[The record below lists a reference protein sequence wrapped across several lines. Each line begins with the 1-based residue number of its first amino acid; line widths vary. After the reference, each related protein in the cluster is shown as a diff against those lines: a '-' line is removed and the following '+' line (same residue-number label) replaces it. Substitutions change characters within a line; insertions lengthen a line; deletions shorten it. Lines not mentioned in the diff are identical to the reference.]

1 MILKNKEARE
11 VLLILIGILILGG
24 ICFAEWQKGMDCYKN
39 KDYGCAEKEFEEVIQ
54 QNASHP
60 AGYYMLGLVQV
71 KLKKFTDAKSNF
83 LKVIELEPK
92 HFGSYYQLA
101 LIANLNKDDKEV
113 MQYCEKGL
121 PYAANNDEKASCLKL
136 LGATYLKLEQYEKAA
151 GYLEEAIKLAP
162 NNVEINYLNG
172 LVALHYKQ
180 YTDAFN
186 YLNRAFV
193 SKPDNKLYALYLLIA
208 ANGSERYTRAKEV
221 GEFLLSRGEDS
232 PEVLSQLSF
241 AYMNLRE
248 YDKAEAIL
256 NKMPGNSVKLFNLT
270 QLYLAT
276 KNWKKAEATLLEWK
290 KVEPENYRIYEF
302 LGLTYENLKKP
313 NEAIA
318 QYQKALKM
326 TGNPKYQEFI
336 KRAQL
341 EVEHMQE
348 QLQKKD

>member
-1 MILKNKEARE
+1 MILRNKEAR
-11 VLLILIGILILGG
+11 VMLIILLGILVGS

-39 KDYGCAEKEFEEVIQ
+39 KDYACAEKEFEEVVQ

-60 AGYYMLGLVQV
+60 AGYYMVGLAQV
-71 KLKKFTDAKSNF
+71 KLKKLSDAKSNF
-83 LKVIELEPK
+83 LKVINLEPK

-101 LIANLNKDDKEV
+101 LIASMNKDDKEV
-113 MQYCEKGL
+113 IEHCEKGL
-121 PYAANNDEKASCLKL
+121 PYAENNDDKASCLKL
-136 LGATYLKLEQYEKAA
+136 LGATYLKLEQYEKAD
-151 GYLEEAIKLAP
+151 GTLEEAIKLAP
-162 NNVEINYLNG
+162 NDVNVNYLNG
-172 LVALHYKQ
+172 LIALHYKR
-180 YTDAFN
+180 YSDAFN
-186 YLNRAFV
+186 YLDRAYRM
-193 SKPDNKLYALYLLIA
+193 KPDNKLYARYLLDA
-208 ANGSERYTRAKEV
+208 AIGFERYTRAKEV

-256 NKMPGNSVKLFNLT
+256 SKMPGDGVKLFNLT

-290 KVEPENYRIYEF
+290 KIEPENYRIYEF

-313 NEAIA
+313 NEAIV

-341 EVEHMQE
+341 EVEQMQE